1 MVKLKIISRP
11 QTLRQLYFDEIQSS
25 QINLPMHNATY
36 IRAKVRA
43 DRVSVKV
50 GKGKVRLG
58 SMLELEYQCEP
69 LE

>member
-1 MVKLKIISRP
+1 M
-11 QTLRQLYFDEIQSS
+11 RQFYFDEIESS

-43 DRVSVKV
+43 DRVKVKV
-50 GKGKVRLG
+50 GRGKVRVG